1 MKRDCFM
8 ALMLRILMPSME
20 TTSTGVMPEAT
31 SVGSVVLVS
40 EW

>member
-1 MKRDCFM
+1 
-8 ALMLRILMPSME
+8 MPSME

>member
-1 MKRDCFM
+1 
-8 ALMLRILMPSME
+8 MPSME
-20 TTSTGVMPEAT
+20 TTSTGVMPEAM